1 MAFLLPLLLLT
12 LVLNTQTQAGGFPP
26 VTHIDAIAVQA
37 QVLES
42 AWHNPAA
49 AWRNPV
55 LIRSSDEAAAYFP
68 EPDLA
73 RLSREVDFSKQLVL
87 LFVWNGSGQDRM
99 EPLEQTSSPGTVVFA
114 YTPGLTRDGHVHHRV
129 FVLRSDVT
137 WRLQS
142 TRR

>member
-1 MAFLLPLLLLT
+1 MPFLRPLLLLT
-12 LVLNTQTQAGGFPP
+12 LVLNTQPHAGGFPP
-26 VTHIDAIAVQA
+26 VTRIDAIAVQA

-49 AWRNPV
+49 SWRKPV
-55 LIRSSDEAAAYFP
+55 LMRSSDEAAAYFA

-73 RLSREVDFSKQLVL
+73 RLRREVDFSKQVVL
-87 LFVWNGSGQDRM
+87 LFVWHGSGQDRM
-99 EPLEQTSSPGTVVFA
+99 EPLAQTSSPGTVVFA
-114 YTPGLTRDGHVHHRV
+114 YTPGLTRDLRAHHRV

-142 TRR
+142 TQE

>member
-73 RLSREVDFSKQLVL
+73 RLSREVDFSKQVVL
-87 LFVWNGSGQDRM
+87 LFVWHGSGQDRM
-99 EPLEQTSSPGTVVFA
+99 EPLEQTSSPGAVVFA
-114 YTPGLTRDGHVHHRV
+114 YTPGLTKDGHIHHRV
-129 FVLRSDVT
+129 FILRSDVT

-142 TRR
+142 TRQ

>member
-55 LIRSSDEAAAYFP
+55 LIRSSDEAAAYFS

-73 RLSREVDFSKQLVL
+73 RLSREVDFSKQVVL
-87 LFVWNGSGQDRM
+87 LFVWHGSGQDRM

-114 YTPGLTRDGHVHHRV
+114 YTPGLTKDGHVHHRV
-129 FVLRSDVT
+129 FILRSDVT

-142 TRR
+142 TRQ

>member
-1 MAFLLPLLLLT
+1 MAFLLPLLLLI

-26 VTHIDAIAVQA
+26 ITHIDAIAVQA

-73 RLSREVDFSKQLVL
+73 RLSREVDFSKQVVL
-87 LFVWNGSGQDRM
+87 LFVWHGSGQDRM

-114 YTPGLTRDGHVHHRV
+114 YTPGLTKDGHVHHRV
-129 FVLRSDVT
+129 FILRSDVT

-142 TRR
+142 TRQ